1 MLTKIDELNLADHY
15 YLEPADECYFIG
27 EYTAGRG
34 YAHSATNQLIYN
46 LKKSVDRRGLAEYR
60 FKEEAIAQAGYA
72 LSQFLNPT
80 FIQNGTFVPI
90 PPSKSRDDPL
100 YDDRISRVIRSIG
113 PHAELREIIYQRVNA
128 PVTHLSQY
136 RQNPNQIYENYV
148 IEGELVRPLPNAIAV
163 VDDVIT
169 TGAHFK
175 GAQKIL
181 SENFP
186 DVKIYGLF
194 LARRVPGTE

>member
-113 PHAELREIIYQRVNA
+113 VGVEEKVGFPALPE
-128 PVTHLSQY
+128 
-136 RQNPNQIYENYV
+136 NQIEIRERPGMRHALPLGV
-148 IEGELVRPLPNAIAV
+148 GEDFHRGLPGV
-163 VDDVIT
+163 
-169 TGAHFK
+169 GAHK
-175 GAQKIL
+175 
-181 SENFP
+181 P
-186 DVKIYGLF
+186 DG
-194 LARRVPGTE
+194 